1 MSDVNTTFLQFK
13 NQGVN
18 QLVLDLRY
26 THVGGGSFATNI
38 NQIASMITGQFKD
51 QPFVKKR
58 WNSKAQSWFELN
70 QPDSLIINFTD
81 KLYNTTPINSL
92 GVTDVYTSF

>member
-1 MSDVNTTFLQFK
+1 LIYNNDFSSNYLSDLNTTFLQFK
-13 NQGVN
+13 SQGVN

-26 THVGGGSFATNI
+26 NIGGGSFATNI

-51 QPFVKKR
+51 QPFIKKH

-70 QPDSLIINFTD
+70 QPDSLMINYTD
-81 KLYNTTPINSL
+81 KL
-92 GVTDVYTSF
+92 